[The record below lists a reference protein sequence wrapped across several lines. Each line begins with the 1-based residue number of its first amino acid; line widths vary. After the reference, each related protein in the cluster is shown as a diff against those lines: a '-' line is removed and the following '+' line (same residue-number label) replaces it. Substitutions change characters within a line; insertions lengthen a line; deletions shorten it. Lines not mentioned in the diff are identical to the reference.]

1 MSLVDRA
8 LARTLPHVP
17 RAVVRRVASRYIAG
31 EELGDAVE
39 VVRRL
44 NAEGKLATLDL
55 LGEEVASGD
64 EAAQYADL
72 NVDLL
77 AAIERERLDANLSVK
92 PTALGLE
99 LDGADFLA
107 GVRRLLD
114 AARERGNFVRID
126 MEDSST
132 TDATLDA
139 YRTLRGEGYDNVGVV
154 LQAVL
159 HRTHDDA
166 VALGPLAPSVRV
178 CKGIY
183 VEPEEI
189 AFQRRDEVRAS
200 FILALEALFD
210 ARAYVAA
217 ATHDELLI
225 RETVRLARER
235 GLGQDGYE
243 LQMLLGVRP
252 DLATTL
258 VRDGHRVRVYV
269 PFGRRWYEYSLRR
282 LQENPHMATQVAIG
296 LLRRPGR

>member
-1 MSLVDRA
+1 M
-8 LARTLPHVP
+8 
-17 RAVVRRVASRYIAG
+17 
-31 EELGDAVE
+31 
-39 VVRRL
+39 
-44 NAEGKLATLDL
+44 
-55 LGEEVASGD
+55 
-64 EAAQYADL
+64 
-72 NVDLL
+72 
-77 AAIERERLDANLSVK
+77 
-92 PTALGLE
+92 
-99 LDGADFLA
+99 
-107 GVRRLLD
+107 RRLLD

-166 VALGPLAPSVRV
+166 VALGPPAPSVRV

-210 ARAYVAA
+210 AGAYVAA

-225 RETVRLARER
+225 RETARLARER
-235 GLGQDGYE
+235 GLGQDGTSCRCCS
-243 LQMLLGVRP
+243 VSAR
-252 DLATTL
+252 TW
-258 VRDGHRVRVYV
+258 
-269 PFGRRWYEYSLRR
+269 RRRSSGTGI
-282 LQENPHMATQVAIG
+282 A
-296 LLRRPGR
+296 

>member
-1 MSLVDRA
+1 VSLVDRA

-17 RAVVRRVASRYIAG
+17 RAVVRRVAARYIAG

-55 LGEEVASGD
+55 LGEEVVSVA

-72 NVDLL
+72 NVGVL
-77 AAIERERLDANLSVK
+77 AAIERERLDATLSVK

-99 LDGADFLA
+99 LDRAGFLDSL
-107 GVRRLLD
+107 RRLLD

-132 TDATLDA
+132 TDATLAA

-166 VALGPLAPSVRV
+166 VALGPVVPNVRV

-189 AFQRRDEVRAS
+189 AFRRRDEVRAS
-200 FILALEALFD
+200 FILTVEALLD
-210 ARAYVAA
+210 AGAYVAA
-217 ATHDELLI
+217 ATHDEVLV
-225 RETVRLARER
+225 REILRVVRER
-235 GLGQDGYE
+235 GLHRDGFE

-252 DLATTL
+252 DLATKL
-258 VRDGHRVRVYV
+258 VRDGHRVRIYV

-282 LQENPHMATQVAIG
+282 LQENPHMATQVAFG
-296 LLRRPGR
+296 LLRLPGR

>member
-39 VVRRL
+39 GVRRL

-114 AARERGNFVRID
+114 AAHERGNFVRID

-166 VALGPLAPSVRV
+166 VELGPLAPSVRV

-200 FILALEALFD
+200 FILTLEALFD
-210 ARAYVAA
+210 AGAYVAA

>member
-39 VVRRL
+39 GVRRL

-166 VALGPLAPSVRV
+166 VELGPLAPSVRV

-200 FILALEALFD
+200 FILTLEALFD
-210 ARAYVAA
+210 AGAYVAA